1 MNSTIPPTPKAA
13 DRVSAIAR
21 VLQDNIMSGHY
32 APGDRLPSEADLC
45 SHFAVSRP
53 TLREALGRLTARGLL
68 VARRGA
74 GGGAFVTR
82 PSPDMAGEQIAALIA
97 LSLRGDGES
106 RALLTEARIQVQI
119 GCAELAALRGSDI
132 GDLRA
137 EIDMQSDFS
146 ISEAEFVTSMRR
158 MHLSLAAACGNPAM
172 TMVAQGVID
181 AEYAQTPRTGYPV
194 RVRARFLSYHVRIAN
209 GIGGNRIE
217 DARAALLELWRL
229 EQDLLA
235 HPGGEAPPAPAER
248 PPRMRDL
255 RLPRVQ
261 RLTATETPQ
270 GDPDLP
276 AAD

>member
-1 MNSTIPPTPKAA
+1 MSSALPPANKTV

-21 VLQDNIMSGHY
+21 VLHDNIMSGHY

-45 SHFAVSRP
+45 AHFAVSRP

-82 PSPDMAGEQIAALIA
+82 PSTEAAGEQIAALIA
-97 LSLRGDGES
+97 LSTRGGGDA
-106 RALLTEARIQVQI
+106 RALLTEARIQLQI
-119 GCAELAALRGSDI
+119 GCAELAGLRGSDI
-132 GDLRA
+132 ADLRA

-146 ISEAEFVTSMRR
+146 VSEADFVTSMRR
-158 MHLSLAAACGNPAM
+158 MHLSLAAASGNPAL

-181 AEYAQTPRTGYPV
+181 AEYAMTPHSGFPI
-194 RVRARFLSYHVRIAN
+194 RVRARYLSYHVRIAN

-217 DARAALLELWRL
+217 DARAALMELWRL
-229 EQDLLA
+229 EQDLQA
-235 HPGGEAPPAPAER
+235 HPGGEPPPPPAER

-261 RLTATETPQ
+261 RLTPLDAPPSEPPT
-270 GDPDLP
+270 
-276 AAD
+276 AD